1 MRARRAAYA
10 RAHARIVAPH
20 SLVSLSAAL
29 SPRSFTSLALGGSRA
44 LARAHEQ
51 VVAQL
56 IIYHPRTR
64 ARALASLSAALSP
77 PLARLALRRI
87 SRISARPQTN
97 KQVENCETRIQNHQ
111 QIRLSKLLLGGSYD
125 KKAREGI
132 RDENLA

>member
-1 MRARRAAYA
+1 MTRIIREDLIFFILLSTTAHDASMRARRAAYA

-97 KQVENCETRIQNHQ
+97 KQVVAQIIIQSS
-111 QIRLSKLLLGGSYD
+111 LS
-125 KKAREGI
+125 
-132 RDENLA
+132 